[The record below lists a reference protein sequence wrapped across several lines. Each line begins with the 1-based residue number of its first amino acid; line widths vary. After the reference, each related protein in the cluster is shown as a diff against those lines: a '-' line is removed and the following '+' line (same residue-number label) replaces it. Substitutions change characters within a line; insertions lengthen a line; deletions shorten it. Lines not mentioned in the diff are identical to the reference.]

1 MPTPCTFLLPRYL
14 HTLDKYIEPLY
25 AGDPAA
31 IMETLPGLLNNIR
44 MMHTIA
50 RYYSSTPRM
59 TNLFRKITE
68 QMIAACR
75 KSVEADGNLWEQPSK
90 HVIANLRAC
99 LQTNQQYQASCL
111 LLLLCPTY
119 YALEC
124 LL

>member
-1 MPTPCTFLLPRYL
+1 MVSEVQPTPRYL

-99 LQTNQQYQASCL
+99 LQTNQQYQAS
-111 LLLLCPTY
+111 
-119 YALEC
+119 
-124 LL
+124 